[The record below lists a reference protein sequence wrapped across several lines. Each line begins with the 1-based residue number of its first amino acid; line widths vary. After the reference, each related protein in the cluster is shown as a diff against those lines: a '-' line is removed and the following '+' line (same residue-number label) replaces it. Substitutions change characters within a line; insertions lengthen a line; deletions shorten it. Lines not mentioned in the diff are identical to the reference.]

1 MDTKRR
7 KCKLANTENR
17 NVNLKAYE
25 QLIIDTVNNTV
36 PNKHPKVFE
45 DYFSTDMLT
54 QSEAVALGRALSKIE
69 ALNVYGKTLTIFRL
83 FDGKT
88 YDSEEAQK
96 PTKNKPTGGR
106 KR

>member
-1 MDTKRR
+1 MITKRR

-36 PNKHPKVFE
+36 PDKHPKVFE

-69 ALNVYGKTLTIFRL
+69 ELNVY
-83 FDGKT
+83 
-88 YDSEEAQK
+88 A
-96 PTKNKPTGGR
+96 
-106 KR
+106 

>member
-25 QLIIDTVNNTV
+25 QLIIDTVNSTV

-45 DYFSTDMLT
+45 AYFSTDMLT

-88 YDSEEAQK
+88 YDSEESQK